1 MSSICFSV
9 LNDSECIFKQVKI
22 CEMFEPCDVV
32 EHLRHF
38 SGIVPS
44 LVCTLTKQHGFCSEK
59 YLLKTRGNSISETL
73 NVKMSLDAL
82 ALKNLPLYL
91 WCKFQS
97 CLLFIISRLLKNF
110 LTALETLYLSKGR
123 KWFEPLILKLF
134 CYMYF
139 PIQGFGK
146 EISKTI
152 AELYRSFS
160 RAASLVP
167 TAEANVCCEELCTM
181 ILSVEGDWSSK
192 VRMFLWLTCMRVHT
206 VYLNSVDTKRPF
218 LSFFNF

>member
-1 MSSICFSV
+1 
-9 LNDSECIFKQVKI
+9 
-22 CEMFEPCDVV
+22 
-32 EHLRHF
+32 
-38 SGIVPS
+38 
-44 LVCTLTKQHGFCSEK
+44 
-59 YLLKTRGNSISETL
+59 
-73 NVKMSLDAL
+73 
-82 ALKNLPLYL
+82 
-91 WCKFQS
+91 
-97 CLLFIISRLLKNF
+97 
-110 LTALETLYLSKGR
+110 
-123 KWFEPLILKLF
+123 
-134 CYMYF
+134 MYF

-192 VRMFLWLTCMRVHT
+192 VRMFLWLACMRVHT